1 MSKTFEQI
9 ITDLRDGTLLTNEE
23 LESAVKKI
31 QEITPTLAEMGSYG
45 FPLLVCLNTRL
56 EAAQSMLTWRNNSSV
71 KIERV
76 NGIIEKQKIE

>member
-23 LESAVKKI
+23 LESVVKKI

-45 FPLLVCLNTRL
+45 FPLLVFLNTRL

-76 NGIIEKQKIE
+76 NGEIEKRRTE